1 MVEHKS
7 QNMMVRDI
15 LTKLGLTLTQQ
26 QANKGKKLLNIS
38 ENIIEQN
45 ITKWIFKNTPT
56 FAQDRTEYIME
67 QIITKLIF
75 KNYPHLCL
83 GKSKNHIAKSIL
95 KKEKTSKQHKGRRIH
110 LHLVEK

>member
-75 KNYPHLCL
+75 KNYLHLCL

-95 KKEKTSKQHKGRRIH
+95 KKEKTSEQHKGRRIP